1 MSRFTQ
7 FVYRDCSRYSADE
20 KTAVYDQIR
29 KGPKTVSE
37 IAEATGMD
45 NMHVSHICRN
55 IEGYGA
61 IMKAGRYR
69 GKVVYEVKA

>member
-37 IAEATGMD
+37 IAEATGFTD
-45 NMHVSHICRN
+45 AS
-55 IEGYGA
+55 YFA
-61 IMKAGRYR
+61 KSFKATFGITPKEYR
-69 GKVVYEVKA
+69 AQFSEDFI

>member
-7 FVYRDCSRYSADE
+7 YVFKDTKYTAED
-20 KTAVYDQIR
+20 KTAVYDLICD
-29 KGPKTVSE
+29 GPKTVSE

-45 NMHVSHICRN
+45 NMHVSYICRN

>member
-7 FVYRDCSRYSADE
+7 FVFKDAKYSAAD
-20 KTAVYDQIR
+20 KTAVYDLICE
-29 KGPKTVSE
+29 GPKTVSE

-61 IMKAGRYR
+61 IMKVGRDH